1 MRAYPNAGNL
11 IRIQMV
17 RCGYTTESLSCE
29 TDISPQVLRG
39 ILTGRSKTISTR
51 TICALAKVF
60 DFSAADFVDL
70 LSEGTP

>member
-17 RCGYTTESLSCE
+17 RCGYTLESLSNE
-29 TDISPQVLRG
+29 TDISLQVLRG
-39 ILTGRSKTISTR
+39 ILTGRTKTISTR

-60 DFSAADFVDL
+60 DYPAAEFVDM
-70 LSEGTP
+70 LSESAC

>member
-17 RCGYTTESLSCE
+17 RCGYTIETLSSETE
-29 TDISPQVLRG
+29 ISPQVLRG

-60 DFSAADFVDL
+60 DFPAAEFVDML
-70 LSEGTP
+70 AEYTP